1 MDDLSDMVYPHI
13 DYFIH
18 IGRSGWDIDCF
29 SFDGDP
35 IYDIEGN
42 FEIRNAK
49 VFTLEG
55 FFYTWTIN
63 TFGILV
69 MILLQTFSIHQG
81 MACHNEIMLNPNH
94 TLGILLLKM
103 WPAQKR

>member
-1 MDDLSDMVYPHI
+1 MEDLSDMVYPHI

-55 FFYTWTIN
+55 CFLYVDNQYIWHPSDDIITNLFHPPRD
-63 TFGILV
+63 GLS
-69 MILLQTFSIHQG
+69 Q
-81 MACHNEIMLNPNH
+81 
-94 TLGILLLKM
+94 
-103 WPAQKR
+103 